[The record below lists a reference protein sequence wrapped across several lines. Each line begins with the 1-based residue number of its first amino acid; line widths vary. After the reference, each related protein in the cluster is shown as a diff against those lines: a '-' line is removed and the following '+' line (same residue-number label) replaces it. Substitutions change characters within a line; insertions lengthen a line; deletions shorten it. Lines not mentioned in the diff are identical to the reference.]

1 MEKTIVK
8 KNTNKLKPYEFNK
21 TIEGYIN
28 VHLSIPFKSSVKAR
42 MEVYENENGEEYY
55 GEDYEYGVDDILNH
69 YSCNKNIKP
78 DIELFKRL
86 GWTIEEISAE

>member
-1 MEKTIVK
+1 METTIVK

-69 YSCNKNIKP
+69 YSCNKNIKL

-86 GWTIEEISAE
+86 GWTVEEISAE

>member
-1 MEKTIVK
+1 METTIVK
-8 KNTNKLKPYEFNK
+8 KNTNKLKPYDFNK
-21 TIEGYIN
+21 ELEGHIN
-28 VHLSIPFKSSVKAR
+28 VHLRIPFKSSVKAR

-55 GEDYEYGVDDILNH
+55 SEDYEYGVDDILNH